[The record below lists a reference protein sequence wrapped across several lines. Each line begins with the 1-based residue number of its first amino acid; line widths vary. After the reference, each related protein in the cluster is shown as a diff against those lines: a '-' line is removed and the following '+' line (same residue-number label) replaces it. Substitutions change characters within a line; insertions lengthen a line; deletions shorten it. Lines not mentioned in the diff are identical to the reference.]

1 MSFNFYK
8 VFQINVFNQKDT
20 KHNYCY
26 YNYDYYN
33 VINPHFEQIFL
44 KLFHYISGIVLETNM
59 KY

>member
-1 MSFNFYK
+1 MSFKFYK

-20 KHNYCY
+20 KHNYDY

-44 KLFHYISGIVLETNM
+44 KLFRYIFGIVLETNM